1 MQLATAPYS
10 PRYRVGARNEV
21 ILCAGAVGTPQVLL
35 LSGVGP
41 REELEEMNVEVV
53 RESEWV
59 GRNLLDV
66 GISVLFCS
74 ILCV

>member
-1 MQLATAPYS
+1 M
-10 PRYRVGARNEV
+10 
-21 ILCAGAVGTPQVLL
+21 LL